1 MFLKNSPVTF
11 QGNEPVRT
19 IPMGL
24 FPSTRILNI
33 MKEMIRE
40 ASKNVEVR
48 RLSEQLVAGLR
59 CDYDKVYN
67 IWEFV
72 TDNTDYQK
80 DPQGYEY
87 IKTPLV
93 PIAEMNQGIRPQL
106 DCDDLTVLSL
116 SMLASVGVPVALR
129 SASYRPDK
137 KLTHVYG
144 LAWMQKDNI
153 WLPIDCVARNG
164 GPGWEKKPY
173 TKILDWR
180 VS

>member
-1 MFLKNSPVTF
+1 MFVKNSPVTF
-11 QGNEPVRT
+11 QGGEPVRT
-19 IPMGL
+19 IPTGL
-24 FPSTRILNI
+24 FPSRRILNV
-33 MKEMIRE
+33 MKEMIWE
-40 ASKNVEVR
+40 ASKNIEVR

-59 CDYDKVYN
+59 CDYDKVLN

-80 DPQGYEY
+80 DPQGFEL
-87 IKTPLV
+87 IKTPLI
-93 PIAEMNQGIRPQL
+93 PIDEWNKGITPQL

-129 SASYRPDK
+129 AASYRPDG

-144 LAWMQKDNI
+144 LAWIAKDKI
-153 WLPIDCVARNG
+153 WLPVDCVAKNG
-164 GPGWEKKPY
+164 GPGWEKTPY
-173 TKILDWR
+173 TNKLDWR